1 MNQTTKLDV
10 DELMHLALHA
20 ANKNQPEKAIDH
32 LKQLLDILPK
42 NGKAYYLLGALHAE
56 IGMYD
61 RAIEEMTKAVE
72 LDPNIP
78 TAHFQL
84 GLLYIT
90 SGRVEEAKKAWKA
103 LDTLGEK
110 DPLFLFKRGMLSLAQ
125 DDFAACIADLQQGIS
140 LNKVNPNLNND
151 MQKII
156 TSAEQALEK
165 QDKNPLPQK
174 TATVS
179 KISTDKEPAE
189 SSKKAKAGKHV
200 LSAYKQHDETDK

>member
-20 ANKNQPEKAIDH
+20 ANKKEPEKAIGH
-32 LKQLLDILPK
+32 LKELLDILPK

-56 IGMYD
+56 IGMYE
-61 RAIEEMTKAVE
+61 RAIEEMAKAVE

-90 SGRVEEAKKAWKA
+90 SARVEEAKQAWKP
-103 LDTLGEK
+103 LDKLGEK
-110 DPLFLFKRGMLSLAQ
+110 DPLFLFKRGMLALAQ
-125 DDFAACIADLQQGIS
+125 DDFAACIADLRLGIS
-140 LNKVNPNLNND
+140 LNKVNPSLNND

-156 TSAEQALEK
+156 TASEEALNQK
-165 QDKNPLPQK
+165 DKNPQPQK
-174 TATVS
+174 SATVS
-179 KISTDKEPAE
+179 KLSTDKEPAE

-200 LSAYKQHDETDK
+200 LSAYRQHDETDK

>member
-20 ANKNQPEKAIDH
+20 ANKKEPDKAIGH
-32 LKQLLDILPK
+32 LKELLDILPK

-61 RAIEEMTKAVE
+61 RAIEEMTRAVE

-90 SGRVEEAKKAWKA
+90 SGRVEEAKKAWKP
-103 LDTLGEK
+103 LDALGEK
-110 DPLFLFKRGMLSLAQ
+110 DPLFLFKRGMLSLAI
-125 DDFAACIADLQQGIS
+125 DDFAACIADLRQGIS

-151 MQKII
+151 MQRII
-156 TSAEQALEK
+156 NSAEQALNQK
-165 QDKNPLPQK
+165 DKNPQPQK
-174 TATVS
+174 PVA
-179 KISTDKEPAE
+179 ID
-189 SSKKAKAGKHV
+189 KKATEKETTESAKKTKAGKHV
-200 LSAYKQHDETDK
+200 LSAYRQHDEADK